1 MDYKTLVTNTDWNE
15 YFLNSLRGK
24 GLKENEEIWETPSK
38 TYRFIHFSPKIS
50 EIIKSGSINI
60 SGGGLMG
67 VVYVTPIRAD
77 GSVHNLGQ
85 YIYDVE
91 FPQSLNSEPVEC
103 IVFELSK
110 EQYNESLV
118 GGKFNYILKSSH
130 YAKSN
135 VASSTTDLYENAL
148 SDIRQVLD
156 VEDDSFLNKADSL
169 FQKYTFMKHVYF
181 EALNEYLYI
190 RQDSPEAIEFLNK
203 GELYAR
209 KIKDYLFDVTP
220 KLKTSFSTT
229 HFVTDS
235 KIHSTNLQ
243 QRDIINNVDV
253 DDLVSFLTQRVRFYL
268 NELQTHPESV
278 LGRLLLKTETGPSKT
293 IIEQSGADSLREEL
307 GDIALFQ
314 YETIPKGE
322 LGITASENISVHK
335 AKYSGGIVEQLESV
349 KLDINPLLTNDN
361 LSILRV
367 KS

>member
-1 MDYKTLVTNTDWNE
+1 
-15 YFLNSLRGK
+15 
-24 GLKENEEIWETPSK
+24 
-38 TYRFIHFSPKIS
+38 
-50 EIIKSGSINI
+50 
-60 SGGGLMG
+60 
-67 VVYVTPIRAD
+67 
-77 GSVHNLGQ
+77 
-85 YIYDVE
+85 
-91 FPQSLNSEPVEC
+91 
-103 IVFELSK
+103 
-110 EQYNESLV
+110 
-118 GGKFNYILKSSH
+118 
-130 YAKSN
+130 
-135 VASSTTDLYENAL
+135 
-148 SDIRQVLD
+148 
-156 VEDDSFLNKADSL
+156 
-169 FQKYTFMKHVYF
+169 
-181 EALNEYLYI
+181 
-190 RQDSPEAIEFLNK
+190 
-203 GELYAR
+203 YAR

-253 DDLVSFLTQRVRFYL
+253 YDLVYFLTQRVRFYL

-278 LGRLLLKTETGPSKT
+278 LGRLLLKTETGPSKN

-322 LGITASENISVHK
+322 HGITASKNISVYK
-335 AKYSGGIVEQLESV
+335 AKYSGGIVEQLESI